1 MRRGVGMEGVN
12 CGVHA
17 GYSSGR
23 PTRQPSSPHQNH
35 RHLPGLRP
43 RHASRFYFIFCSCF
57 SLELFFQHPPHP
69 TAISPLSRP
78 EPCLSKIAGGLLGLR
93 SGGGE
98 GRGGS
103 GSRLLPAAPQGRP
116 RRLCWPGP
124 PAAAASTRTSID
136 PRLLVVLLSG
146 PPVGPQR
153 PPAQEVA

>member
-1 MRRGVGMEGVN
+1 MECMQAIARAV
-12 CGVHA
+12 
-17 GYSSGR
+17 R
-23 PTRQPSSPHQNH
+23 PDNPAPRTRTIDISPACVLAMLRVFILFFVLAFPSN
-35 RHLPGLRP
+35 
-43 RHASRFYFIFCSCF
+43 F
-57 SLELFFQHPPHP
+57 FFQHPPHP